1 VAQMQTAELNVQ
13 SPGRG
18 GWLRILALLAI
29 AGFFVYRWATLG
41 GLFHAGAVAVF
52 GLVALAGLAGLR
64 SAWMILPVRWQ
75 ALALNIGISLIF
87 LDLVFGQIEWG
98 DTWAAL
104 AQANYWM
111 LIPSFA
117 LVVVS
122 LFLRAWRWQWLLRG
136 VGRVPFGPAF
146 RAANVGIG
154 ANMVLPAR
162 AGEFLRAYVL
172 GRATGYSKTA
182 IFATLVVERI
192 FDGLTILLSL
202 VGVMLLGVQS
212 PEMKALGL
220 AGGAFYIAALG
231 GMLLF
236 YFREAWFTRLVERLL
251 PAAWAARVLGLL
263 RAFTGG
269 LHILRDGRQLAVVL
283 LQSLLVWFTII
294 WSFYP
299 ILLAFDFGAPAPL
312 FTPFLLTPLLAL
324 GLTVPGAPGGVG
336 PMQAMA
342 TLALNLSFA
351 AVGAR
356 LAPDFAEQ
364 VAAFS
369 LLMHFSQAFPEISL
383 GAWAFLAEGLTWGE
397 VKTSR
402 EGSKE

>member
-1 VAQMQTAELNVQ
+1 MEQTQAVGLRTR
-13 SPGRG
+13 SPGRSE
-18 GWLRILALLAI
+18 WLRILALFVI
-29 AGFFVYRWATLG
+29 AGFFVYRWVTIG
-41 GLFHAGAVAVF
+41 GAFHAGAVAVF
-52 GLVALAGLAGLR
+52 GLIALAGLAGLR
-64 SAWMILPVRWQ
+64 PGWRSLPVRWQ
-75 ALALNIGISLIF
+75 ALALNIGISLVF

-98 DTWAAL
+98 ETWTAL

-111 LIPSFA
+111 LVPSFA

-122 LFLRAWRWQWLLRG
+122 LFWRTWRWQWLLRG

-202 VGVMLLGVQS
+202 VGVMLLGIQS
-212 PEMKALGL
+212 PEIKALGL

-231 GMLLF
+231 AMLLF

-251 PAAWAARVLGLL
+251 PAAWAARVLDLL

-269 LHILRDGRQLAVVL
+269 LHILRDGRQLVVVS

-351 AVGAR
+351 AVGTR

-369 LLMHFSQAFPEISL
+369 LLMHASQAFPEIAL

-397 VKTSR
+397 VK
-402 EGSKE
+402 EKGVGSKE